1 MADNYKITQYSVST
15 ILGYVENSQIAIPE
29 IQRPFVWKGQ
39 EVRDLIDSLY
49 EGYPIGYLIV
59 WQNSQV
65 RIRGFGKG
73 GTKKILI
80 DGQQRVTA
88 LMAALLGRE
97 VLDSQYRSHRIK
109 IAFYPLA
116 QPGEEKFAVSDASYE
131 DKPGWIPDISVLFR
145 RDFSFRKFEKEYK
158 EKNPDLD
165 TSLLEAAIDR
175 LKGIVKHQVG
185 VIELSF
191 LLDIDVVSEIFI
203 RINLQGKPLNQEDFA
218 MSKIS
223 VNEQYDGDLIR
234 NCIDYFCHL
243 IKEPSFMTIL
253 KANEKEFMETE
264 YGRLLGWL
272 QEGEELLYVP
282 SYSDVLKVV
291 LIAGF
296 GKSKI
301 GDLVNLLSGKTKD
314 KTFARGEVSQKVA
327 KEAFETLGRGVRDFV
342 SEENY
347 KGFLKALRRA
357 GYTSE
362 RLLYSQAVLNY
373 CYAMYLLMDM
383 EGLSSDKKESLMG
396 RWMTMCLITGH
407 YQSAPDTVVM
417 KDYKEIR
424 EAGME
429 RYLRQIEELR
439 LGEEFFASVL
449 PEKFTSTTART
460 APYLAYLAAQTAS
473 GTLSLYSGENT
484 VGGLYAAKAEAYQI
498 LPKAYLEKC
507 GFKTRETYGQVANLT
522 YISKDVKAIVRRK
535 SPANYRE
542 ELEKQLFA
550 EEIQA
555 SLAANDI
562 PENIFDA
569 DTGSVPEI
577 LAERR
582 RKMARKIQNHYYSL

>member
-327 KEAFETLGRGVRDFV
+327 KEAFETLGRGVRAFV
-342 SEENY
+342 SEKNY

-429 RYLRQIEELR
+429 SYLRQIEELR

-535 SPANYRE
+535 SPADYRE
-542 ELEKQLFA
+542 ELEKQLSA

-569 DTGSVPEI
+569 DAGSVPEI

>member
-1 MADNYKITQYSVST
+1 MADNYKITQYSVNT

-65 RIRGFGKG
+65 RIRGFGRG

-97 VLDSQYRSHRIK
+97 VLDSQYRYHHIK

-158 EKNPDLD
+158 EKNPELD
-165 TSLLEAAIDR
+165 ASPLEAAIDR

-243 IKEPSFMTIL
+243 IKEPSFMEIL
-253 KANEKEFMETE
+253 NQNEKEFMESE
-264 YGRLLGWL
+264 YGRLLEWMK
-272 QEGEELLYVP
+272 EEEEFLYVP

-301 GDLVNLLSGKTKD
+301 SDLVNMLSGKTSGRLSTKGD
-314 KTFARGEVSQKVA
+314 VSKKVSQ
-327 KEAFETLGRGVRDFV
+327 EAFETLGKAVKAFV
-342 SEENY
+342 SERNFR
-347 KGFLKALRRA
+347 GFLRALRKA
-357 GYTSE
+357 GYACE

-373 CYAMYLLMDM
+373 CYAMYLLMDV
-383 EGLSSDKKESLMG
+383 EGLPSDKKDSLIG

-407 YQSAPDTVVM
+407 YQSSPDTVVM
-417 KDYKEIR
+417 KDYKEIK

-429 RYLRQIEELR
+429 SYLHQIEELH
-439 LGEEFFASVL
+439 LDEEFFDSVL
-449 PEKFTSTTART
+449 PKKFTSTTART
-460 APYLAYLAAQTAS
+460 APYLVYLAAQTA
-473 GTLSLYSGENT
+473 GGIPSLYSDEK
-484 VGGLYAAKAEAYQI
+484 VGDLYAAKTEVYQI

-522 YISKDVKAIVRRK
+522 YITKDVKKIVKRK
-535 SPANYRE
+535 SPADYRQT
-542 ELEKQLFA
+542 LEQQLSK

-555 SLAANDI
+555 SLEANDI
-562 PENIFDA
+562 PETIFEA
-569 DTGSVPEI
+569 DTSSVVQI
-577 LAERR
+577 LADR
-582 RKMARKIQNHYYSL
+582 RKKMSRKIQNYYYSL

>member
-327 KEAFETLGRGVRDFV
+327 KEAFETLGRGVRAFV

-429 RYLRQIEELR
+429 SYLRQIEELR

-507 GFKTRETYGQVANLT
+507 GFKTKETYGQVANLT

-542 ELEKQLFA
+542 ELEKQLSA

>member
-314 KTFARGEVSQKVA
+314 KTFARGEFSQKVA
-327 KEAFETLGRGVRDFV
+327 KEAFETLGRGVRAFV

-383 EGLSSDKKESLMG
+383 EGLSSDKKESLIG

-429 RYLRQIEELR
+429 SYLRQIEELR

-449 PEKFTSTTART
+449 PEKFTCTTART

-522 YISKDVKAIVRRK
+522 YISKEVKAIVRRK
-535 SPANYRE
+535 SPADYRE
-542 ELEKQLFA
+542 ELEKQLSA

-569 DTGSVPEI
+569 DAGSVPEI

>member
-327 KEAFETLGRGVRDFV
+327 KEAFETLGRGVRAFV

-429 RYLRQIEELR
+429 SYLRQIEELR

-498 LPKAYLEKC
+498 LPKAYLEKY

-535 SPANYRE
+535 SPADYRE
-542 ELEKQLFA
+542 ELEKQLSA

-569 DTGSVPEI
+569 DAGSVPEI

>member
-272 QEGEELLYVP
+272 QKGEELLYVP

-327 KEAFETLGRGVRDFV
+327 KEAFETLGRGVRAFV

-373 CYAMYLLMDM
+373 CYAMYLLVDM
-383 EGLSSDKKESLMG
+383 EGLPSDKKESLMG

-407 YQSAPDTVVM
+407 YQSTPDTVVM

-429 RYLRQIEELR
+429 SYLRQIEELR

-522 YISKDVKAIVRRK
+522 YISKEVKAIVRRK
-535 SPANYRE
+535 SPADYRE
-542 ELEKQLFA
+542 ELEKQLSA

-569 DTGSVPEI
+569 DAGSVPEI

>member
-185 VIELSF
+185 AIELSF

-272 QEGEELLYVP
+272 QKGEELLYVP

-327 KEAFETLGRGVRDFV
+327 KEAFETLGRGVRAFV

-383 EGLSSDKKESLMG
+383 EGLPSDKKESLMG

-407 YQSAPDTVVM
+407 YQSTPDTVVM

-429 RYLRQIEELR
+429 SYLRQIEELR

-522 YISKDVKAIVRRK
+522 YISKEVKAIVRRK
-535 SPANYRE
+535 SPADYRE
-542 ELEKQLFA
+542 ELEKQFSA
-550 EEIQA
+550 EELQA

-569 DTGSVPEI
+569 DAGSVPEI

>member
-327 KEAFETLGRGVRDFV
+327 KEAFETLGRGVRAFV

-429 RYLRQIEELR
+429 SYLRQIEELR

-522 YISKDVKAIVRRK
+522 YISKEVKAIVRRK
-535 SPANYRE
+535 SPADYRE
-542 ELEKQLFA
+542 ELEKQLSA

-569 DTGSVPEI
+569 DAGSVPEI

>member
-39 EVRDLIDSLY
+39 EIRDLIDSLY

-407 YQSAPDTVVM
+407 YQSSPDTVVM
-417 KDYKEIR
+417 KDYKEIK

-429 RYLRQIEELR
+429 SYLRQIEELR

-542 ELEKQLFA
+542 ELEKQLSA

-569 DTGSVPEI
+569 DAGSVPEI

>member
-327 KEAFETLGRGVRDFV
+327 KEAFETLGRGVRAFV

-429 RYLRQIEELR
+429 SYLRQIEELR

-498 LPKAYLEKC
+498 LPKDYLEKC

-522 YISKDVKAIVRRK
+522 YISKEVKAIVRRK
-535 SPANYRE
+535 SPADYRG
-542 ELEKQLFA
+542 ELEKQLSA

>member
-327 KEAFETLGRGVRDFV
+327 KEAFETLGRGVRAFV

-429 RYLRQIEELR
+429 SYLRQIEELR

-535 SPANYRE
+535 SPADYRE
-542 ELEKQLFA
+542 ELEKQLSA
-550 EEIQA
+550 EEILA

-569 DTGSVPEI
+569 DAGSVPEI

>member
-314 KTFARGEVSQKVA
+314 KTFARGEFSQKVA
-327 KEAFETLGRGVRDFV
+327 KEAFETLGRGVRAFV

-429 RYLRQIEELR
+429 SYLRQIEELR

-449 PEKFTSTTART
+449 PEKFTCTTART

-522 YISKDVKAIVRRK
+522 YISKEVKAIVRRK
-535 SPANYRE
+535 SPADYRE
-542 ELEKQLFA
+542 ELEKQLSA

-569 DTGSVPEI
+569 DAGSVPEI

>member
-272 QEGEELLYVP
+272 QEGEELFYVP

-327 KEAFETLGRGVRDFV
+327 KEAFETLGRGVRAFV

-429 RYLRQIEELR
+429 SYLRQIEELR

-522 YISKDVKAIVRRK
+522 YISKEVKAIVRRK
-535 SPANYRE
+535 SPADYRE
-542 ELEKQLFA
+542 ELEKQLSA

-555 SLAANDI
+555 SLAANGI
-562 PENIFDA
+562 PENMCDA
-569 DTGSVPEI
+569 DAGSVPEI

>member
-327 KEAFETLGRGVRDFV
+327 KEAFETLGRGVRAFV

-429 RYLRQIEELR
+429 SYLRQIEELR

-542 ELEKQLFA
+542 ELEKQLSA

-569 DTGSVPEI
+569 DAGSVPEI
-577 LAERR
+577 LVERR

>member
-327 KEAFETLGRGVRDFV
+327 KEAFETLGRGVRAFV

-429 RYLRQIEELR
+429 SYLRQIEELR

-522 YISKDVKAIVRRK
+522 YISKEVKAIVRRK
-535 SPANYRE
+535 SPADYRE
-542 ELEKQLFA
+542 ELEKQLSA

-569 DTGSVPEI
+569 DAGSVPEI

-582 RKMARKIQNHYYSL
+582 RKMARKVQNHYYSL

>member
-15 ILGYVENSQIAIPE
+15 ILGYVEISQIAIPE

-327 KEAFETLGRGVRDFV
+327 KEAFETLGRGVRAFV

-429 RYLRQIEELR
+429 SYLRQIEELR

-507 GFKTRETYGQVANLT
+507 GFKTRETYGQGANLT

-542 ELEKQLFA
+542 ELEKQLSA

-569 DTGSVPEI
+569 DAGSVPEI

>member
-272 QEGEELLYVP
+272 QKGEELLYVP

-327 KEAFETLGRGVRDFV
+327 KEAFETLGRGVRAFV

-383 EGLSSDKKESLMG
+383 EGLPSDKKESLMG

-407 YQSAPDTVVM
+407 YQSTPDTVVM

-429 RYLRQIEELR
+429 SYLRQIEELR

-522 YISKDVKAIVRRK
+522 YISKEVKAIVRRK
-535 SPANYRE
+535 SPADYRE
-542 ELEKQLFA
+542 ELEKQLSA

-569 DTGSVPEI
+569 DAGSVPEI

>member
-272 QEGEELLYVP
+272 QKGEELLYVP

-314 KTFARGEVSQKVA
+314 KTFARGEFSQKVA
-327 KEAFETLGRGVRDFV
+327 KEAFETLGRGVRAFV

-429 RYLRQIEELR
+429 SYLRQIEELR

-542 ELEKQLFA
+542 ELEKQLSA

-569 DTGSVPEI
+569 DAGSVPEI

>member
-314 KTFARGEVSQKVA
+314 KTFARGEFSQKVA
-327 KEAFETLGRGVRDFV
+327 KEAFETLGRGVRAFV

-429 RYLRQIEELR
+429 SYLRQIEELR

-449 PEKFTSTTART
+449 PEKFTCTTART

-522 YISKDVKAIVRRK
+522 YISKEVKAIVRRK
-535 SPANYRE
+535 SPADYRE
-542 ELEKQLFA
+542 ELEKQLSA

-569 DTGSVPEI
+569 DAGSVSEI

>member
-327 KEAFETLGRGVRDFV
+327 KEAFETLGRGVRAFV

-429 RYLRQIEELR
+429 SYLRQIEELR

-522 YISKDVKAIVRRK
+522 YISKEVKAIVRRK
-535 SPANYRE
+535 SPADYRE
-542 ELEKQLFA
+542 ELEKQLSA
-550 EEIQA
+550 EEILA

-569 DTGSVPEI
+569 DAGSVPEI

>member
-327 KEAFETLGRGVRDFV
+327 KEAFETLGRGVRAFV

-407 YQSAPDTVVM
+407 YQSSPDTVVM
-417 KDYKEIR
+417 KDYKEIK

-429 RYLRQIEELR
+429 SYLRQIEELR

-542 ELEKQLFA
+542 ELEKQLSA

-569 DTGSVPEI
+569 DAGSVPEI

>member
-165 TSLLEAAIDR
+165 TSLLEDAIDR

-327 KEAFETLGRGVRDFV
+327 KEAFETLGRGVRAFV

-429 RYLRQIEELR
+429 SYLRQIEELR

-522 YISKDVKAIVRRK
+522 YISKEVKAIVRRK
-535 SPANYRE
+535 SPADYRE
-542 ELEKQLFA
+542 ELEKQLSA

-569 DTGSVPEI
+569 DAGSVPEI

>member
-131 DKPGWIPDISVLFR
+131 DEPGWIPDISVLFR

-327 KEAFETLGRGVRDFV
+327 KEAFETLGRGVRAFV

-429 RYLRQIEELR
+429 SYLRQIEELR

-522 YISKDVKAIVRRK
+522 YISKEVKAIVRRK
-535 SPANYRE
+535 SPADYRE
-542 ELEKQLFA
+542 ELEKQLSA

-569 DTGSVPEI
+569 DAGSVPEI

>member
-1 MADNYKITQYSVST
+1 
-15 ILGYVENSQIAIPE
+15 
-29 IQRPFVWKGQ
+29 
-39 EVRDLIDSLY
+39 
-49 EGYPIGYLIV
+49 
-59 WQNSQV
+59 
-65 RIRGFGKG
+65 
-73 GTKKILI
+73 
-80 DGQQRVTA
+80 
-88 LMAALLGRE
+88 
-97 VLDSQYRSHRIK
+97 
-109 IAFYPLA
+109 
-116 QPGEEKFAVSDASYE
+116 
-131 DKPGWIPDISVLFR
+131 
-145 RDFSFRKFEKEYK
+145 
-158 EKNPDLD
+158 
-165 TSLLEAAIDR
+165 
-175 LKGIVKHQVG
+175 
-185 VIELSF
+185 
-191 LLDIDVVSEIFI
+191 
-203 RINLQGKPLNQEDFA
+203 
-218 MSKIS
+218 
-223 VNEQYDGDLIR
+223 
-234 NCIDYFCHL
+234 
-243 IKEPSFMTIL
+243 MTIL

-314 KTFARGEVSQKVA
+314 KTLARGEVSQKVA
-327 KEAFETLGRGVRDFV
+327 KEAFETLGRGVRAFV

-429 RYLRQIEELR
+429 SYLRQIEELR

-522 YISKDVKAIVRRK
+522 YISKEVKAIVRRK

-542 ELEKQLFA
+542 ELEKQLSA

-569 DTGSVPEI
+569 DAGSVPEI

>member
-327 KEAFETLGRGVRDFV
+327 KEAFETLGRGVRAFV

-429 RYLRQIEELR
+429 SYLRQIEELR

-522 YISKDVKAIVRRK
+522 YISKEVKAIVRRK
-535 SPANYRE
+535 SPADYRE
-542 ELEKQLFA
+542 ELEKQLSA

-569 DTGSVPEI
+569 DAGSVSEI

>member
-327 KEAFETLGRGVRDFV
+327 KEAFETLGRGVRAFV

-429 RYLRQIEELR
+429 SYLRQIEELR

-535 SPANYRE
+535 SPADYRE
-542 ELEKQLFA
+542 ELEKQLSA

>member
-327 KEAFETLGRGVRDFV
+327 KEAFETLGRGVRAFV

-429 RYLRQIEELR
+429 SYLRQIEELR

-535 SPANYRE
+535 SPADYRE
-542 ELEKQLFA
+542 ELEKQLSA

-569 DTGSVPEI
+569 DAGSVPEI